1 MTALDFLGKEL
12 NVGDDVVQ
20 LSYRNLLKG
29 TIKKITPKTL
39 IISHERTNVGG
50 TETKQF
56 HDQVIKIWNYGE
68 Y

>member
-1 MTALDFLGKEL
+1 MTVLDFLGKEL
-12 NVGDDVVQ
+12 NVGDDVVFVQ

-29 TIKKITPKTL
+29 TIKKITPKTV

-56 HDQVIKIWNYGE
+56 HNQVIKI
-68 Y
+68 

>member
-12 NVGDDVVQ
+12 NVGDDVVFVQ

-56 HDQVIKIWNYGE
+56 HDQVIKI
-68 Y
+68 

>member
-1 MTALDFLGKEL
+1 MVVLDFLGKEL
-12 NVGDDVVQ
+12 NVGDDVVFVQ

-29 TIKKITPKTL
+29 TIKKITPKTV

-56 HDQVIKIWNYGE
+56 HNQVIKI
-68 Y
+68 